1 MCRLASLLAAA
12 LLDGLSEQP
21 AGHSASVS
29 DLRRGVVSGVVISF
43 VNKLLDGLFEHPSVA
58 YSLCPRHVTLARII
72 HEHFCCNRGFAAA
85 TILRRAGSPKA
96 PSTYC

>member
-58 YSLCPRHVTLARII
+58 DSLCPRHVTLARII

-85 TILRRAGSPKA
+85 TSLRRAGSPKA